1 MMSSSGALQ
10 PPGAAEP
17 AAPGSGVGVPATGRP
32 RRWLRRLLWSVLAVV
47 VALALVFF
55 AGGGWYFAGQIRSGA
70 LAAEPGTA
78 LPAYTDVRVV
88 GVSPGRVQ
96 LRAIGSQPALFK
108 PALYGIAWPGG
119 FGHLG
124 ASVTV

>member
-1 MMSSSGALQ
+1 MSGSEVLPSAGS
-10 PPGAAEP
+10 PPGAP
-17 AAPGSGVGVPATGRP
+17 AVRRP

-55 AGGGWYFAGQIRSGA
+55 IGGGWYFAGQIRSGA
-70 LAAEPGTA
+70 LAVEPGTA

-88 GVSPGRVQ
+88 GVAPGLVR

-108 PALYGIAWPGG
+108 PELTASRGGAASGTWAPRWPCPAAWSP
-119 FGHLG
+119 
-124 ASVTV
+124 AR